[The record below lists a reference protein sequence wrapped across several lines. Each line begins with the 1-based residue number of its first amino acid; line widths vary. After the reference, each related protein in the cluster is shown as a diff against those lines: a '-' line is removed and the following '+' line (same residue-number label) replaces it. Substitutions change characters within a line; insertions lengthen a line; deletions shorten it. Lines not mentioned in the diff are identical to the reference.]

1 MVSRI
6 QTTQPKCCPLGIIF
20 LRRSYLKQWYQLII
34 ASTYCGKNAVP
45 VFLGHPVYH
54 IITLS
59 LHWWTTEVLSIIVI
73 KVITELSWN
82 YCDLFNRDKLNLSSI
97 MVYTIASPARVFY
110 VIHTKFVLYCRLHS
124 EWISYSQWRSYW
136 SQWLLN
142 LNHIKYSNGKGQWH
156 RIDWLN

>member
-1 MVSRI
+1 MVPI
-6 QTTQPKCCPLGIIF
+6 KYKLLNQHLCPLGIIF

-82 YCDLFNRDKLNLSSI
+82 YCDLFNRDKLNLSSVLWSTQLLRRRECFMLFI
-97 MVYTIASPARVFY
+97 QN
-110 VIHTKFVLYCRLHS
+110 LYCIVAFTVN
-124 EWISYSQWRSYW
+124 EY
-136 SQWLLN
+136 
-142 LNHIKYSNGKGQWH
+142 HIHNDD
-156 RIDWLN
+156 RIDLSHCWTWIILSIATEEDNDIESID